1 MVDDTK
7 PVEKQIT
14 IEDIAEAANV
24 GIATVSRTLNHP
36 EIVREKTREKI
47 LSVVHELGYIRSG
60 AARALASKQT
70 HTIGAIIPTLNN
82 AIFAA
87 SIAGFERELS
97 KENYT
102 LLITVTNYDREQET
116 IQLHNLLERGVD
128 AVLLIGQDHTKR
140 SYSLLEKS
148 KCCVVSI
155 FGSRRSKKIPNIGFN
170 NNMAAEKIV
179 DHLVSLGHE
188 TIGMIAGITKDND
201 RARDRKNGVIKALQ
215 KHDLQ
220 HHTSLFLESPYSHPH
235 GREAFKQLYSHS
247 LKPTAIICGNDV
259 LAMGVMFE
267 ADAQGVKI
275 PNQLSV
281 TGFDNLPITEHLK
294 PALTTIDVPS
304 EKMGTEAAK
313 AIITNLS
320 SGTKIKSGLLEA
332 KLLIRNTTRP
342 KSVVN

>member
-1 MVDDTK
+1 MVDDAK
-7 PVEKQIT
+7 FVDRQIT

-36 EIVREKTREKI
+36 EIVRKQTRDKI
-47 LSVVHELGYIRSG
+47 LNLVQELGYIRSG

-70 HTIGAIIPTLNN
+70 YTIGAIIPTMNN

-97 KENYT
+97 KQNYT

-116 IQLHNLLERGVD
+116 VQLHKLLERGVD

-140 SYSLLEKS
+140 SYALLEKS
-148 KCCVVSI
+148 KRCVVSI

-170 NNMAAEKIV
+170 NKMAAEKAV

-215 KHDLQ
+215 KHGLEY
-220 HHTSLFLESPYSHPH
+220 HASLFVESAYSHPN
-235 GREAFKQLYSHS
+235 GRETFKQLYSQS

-259 LAMGVMFE
+259 LAMGAMFE

-275 PNQLSV
+275 PDQLSV

-304 EKMGTEAAK
+304 EEMGAEAAK

-320 SGTKIKSGLLEA
+320 LGSKIKSSLLEA
-332 KLLIRNTTRP
+332 NLLIRKTTGPRL
-342 KSVVN
+342 NN